1 MLYFYLDFF
10 CFVFFVI
17 KKIKMVYMLK
27 LVLFLFDYMY
37 REKGKKNLKK
47 KLILIIFDWIKL
59 YVN

>member
-17 KKIKMVYMLK
+17 KKNKMVYMLK

-37 REKGKKNLKK
+37 REKAKK
-47 KLILIIFDWIKL
+47 I
-59 YVN
+59 